1 MKVVYADEAL
11 GDLDEVAE
19 WLATHYPGIAP
30 AVERRIRTLVAHVGR
45 WPESARRSTKRAGVR
60 VLPVGRYPYKIFY
73 RVTES
78 AWRYCTSTMLPGRP
92 GMRSR
97 ERQRA

>member
-1 MKVVYADEAL
+1 MKIVYTDEAL
-11 GDLDEVAE
+11 RDLEEIAD
-19 WLATHYPGIAP
+19 WLATHYPTIAP
-30 AVERRIRTLVAHVGR
+30 AVERRIRILVAHIGR

-78 AWRYCTSTMLPGRP
+78 AGGDIAHPPCCSTGV
-92 GMRSR
+92 G
-97 ERQRA
+97 